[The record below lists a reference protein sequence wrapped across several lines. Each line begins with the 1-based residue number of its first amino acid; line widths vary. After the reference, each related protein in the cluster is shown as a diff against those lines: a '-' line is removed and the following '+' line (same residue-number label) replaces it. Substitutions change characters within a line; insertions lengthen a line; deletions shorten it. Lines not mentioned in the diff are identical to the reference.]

1 MLRRALMLSCLAWFG
16 LPAGGDSGPSPAFE
30 GRSVATEER
39 QARRHGRVRAD
50 RGILVDDG
58 GPFLALGASLFWAL
72 WGERHDPD
80 RLDRNLQWLADH
92 DFDYI
97 RMLGMVGTESWRD
110 RAIDPAAPDYWPIVD
125 RLFARLARHGLR
137 AQVTVFADAQAMMR
151 DPAARERFAQAWA
164 EYAERHAAQVLL
176 IETANEYAR
185 NGLEAGEVRALTR
198 RMNDRT
204 AVLVASSAPPGA
216 WPGVEPD
223 RASADDRAIL
233 AEWQTLYGGGVAD
246 ALTFHADRDTGQPGG
261 AWRPVSELWAL
272 PDAGGDIPRLWINNE
287 PIGPQSSLASDDDPV
302 RLAMSAAMSWISGM
316 AAYTLHTGAGVRG
329 GGAADRDLGRAANLW
344 EVAQIDRTA
353 AMLRQARAALPAT
366 VPNWRR
372 VSWHEAGHPC
382 RITPAQDEHDL
393 SAHVAAIDGDRF
405 VMASIGVRRPLD
417 CVSTVTAPVQVFR
430 PPFAAPARVDA
441 RDGQPLRIEPPAQ
454 IVVR

>member
-1 MLRRALMLSCLAWFG
+1 MLSCLAWFG
-16 LPAGGDSGPSPAFE
+16 LPAGGDSGRSPAFE

-80 RLDRNLQWLADH
+80 RLDRNLQWLADR

-204 AVLVASSAPPGA
+204 AVLVASSAPPGP

>member
-1 MLRRALMLSCLAWFG
+1 MLSCLAWFG

-393 SAHVAAIDGDRF
+393 SAHVAAIDGNRF